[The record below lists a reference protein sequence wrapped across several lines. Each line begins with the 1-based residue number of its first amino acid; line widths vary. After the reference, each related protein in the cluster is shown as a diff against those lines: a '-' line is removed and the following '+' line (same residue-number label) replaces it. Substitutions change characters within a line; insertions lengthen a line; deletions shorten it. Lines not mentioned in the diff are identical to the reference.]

1 MFREDI
7 LVACGFTK
15 DRLLEAS
22 DTTVDALKYML
33 ELAFPPEDRQ
43 IALKYLLRINCYLA
57 ARCCVT
63 QEDRDYV
70 FSQYSLSNWDS
81 AESQNLMHHHRVLA
95 LYYLEQYGTARS
107 YIDLCFDKQSDAYKK
122 SFYKRIMEIGF
133 HRSKD
138 QVYFL
143 CHCYNGSYFFD
154 TLLELVTAYNWKCT
168 ISTGEP
174 YYPDFV
180 QMITDLVNGKY
191 YALLYKLLFVLG
203 ENVQQAKQ
211 IILQTQGW
219 ADGLELI
226 THFQQAGYSTGGFN
240 SLHARLDRRLYAQ
253 TRLFLEFA
261 RDIAKPAF
269 YTKRVQSIQKICSQR
284 PPQNTTLAREVS
296 LSLFLL
302 CSQQACTTGSFAA
315 FKELQSSFLDPRYLL
330 EDDFLPTYLRQL
342 TEIHTCAISSMEV
355 ESLQWI
361 GFLNIFSPQF
371 KCTAWEE
378 NKKQQAVRFLRQEV
392 YLDTFLQNARELV
405 ESFSGSQQSI
415 LAQFHKSTYLRD
427 LFPDLEFTGPE
438 RPVQEKPQLAEL
450 PRDTLTMTLIHGKAN
465 ARSFRFRCDGDD
477 YIGYHIPPGT
487 YDIQWRSE
495 SRSSMIE
502 VYNGEP
508 AEGMEVSPDEY
519 PVKVHTLKSATLV
532 VNPGQY
538 ITLSGG
544 SHCVLTLLE
553 DPT

>member
-1 MFREDI
+1 MFREEI

-95 LYYLEQYGTARS
+95 LYYLAQYDTARS
-107 YIDLCFDKQSDAYKK
+107 YIDLCFDKQSDAYKQ

-143 CHCYNGSYFFD
+143 CHCHNGSYFFD
-154 TLLELVTAYNWKCT
+154 TLLELVTAYNWKCP
-168 ISTGEP
+168 ISTEEQ

-180 QMITDLVNGKY
+180 QMITDLINGRY
-191 YALLYKLLFVLG
+191 FALLYKLLFVLG

-219 ADGLELI
+219 TDGIELI
-226 THFQQAGYSTGGFN
+226 THFHQAGYMTADHN
-240 SLHARLDRRLYAQ
+240 AIHVHLDRRLYAQ
-253 TRLFLEFA
+253 TRLLLEFA
-261 RDIAKPAF
+261 WGSVRPSY
-269 YTKRVQSIQKICSQR
+269 YTKRVQSIQRICRHR
-284 PPQNTTLAREVS
+284 PPHNTALKRDVS

-302 CSQQACTTGSFAA
+302 CSQQVRATGSFAA
-315 FKELQSSFLDPRYLL
+315 FKELQSTFLDPRYLL

-342 TEIHTCAISSMEV
+342 TEIHACAISAMDV
-355 ESLQWI
+355 ESLKRI
-361 GFLNIFSPQF
+361 GILNIFSPQF
-371 KCTAWEE
+371 NCPAWDSD
-378 NKKQQAVRFLRQEV
+378 KQLQAQRFLRQEI
-392 YLDTFLQNARELV
+392 YSDTFRQDARELV
-405 ESFSGSQQSI
+405 EAFSGKQQST
-415 LAQFHKSTYLRD
+415 LAQFHKATYLRD
-427 LFPDLEFTGPE
+427 LFPDMEFTGPE
-438 RPVQEKPQLAEL
+438 RPAQEKPQIAEQ
-450 PRDTLTMTLIHGKAN
+450 PREKMTMTLIHGKAD
-465 ARSFRFRCDGDD
+465 AFSFRFRCDGDE

-508 AEGMEVSPDEY
+508 EDGMEVSPDEY
-519 PVKVHTLKSATLV
+519 PVKVCTLKTATLV
-532 VNPGQY
+532 VKPGQY

-544 SHCVLTLLE
+544 SHCILTMLE
-553 DPT
+553 DPS